1 MEIKTLEQ
9 DHRLRMTTIAGE
21 TDCGYVAE
29 EAQLIHL
36 RETNN
41 KLRMRLKDLLDY
53 IHRIE
58 MYNQQ
63 LYQNHTIITERAR
76 HEVPTRDYEITRAV

>member
-1 MEIKTLEQ
+1 MEIQTLEQ
-9 DHRLRMTTIAGE
+9 DHRLRMTSIVGE
-21 TDCGYVAE
+21 GDCGYVAE

-53 IHRIE
+53 I
-58 MYNQQ
+58 
-63 LYQNHTIITERAR
+63 
-76 HEVPTRDYEITRAV
+76 